1 MICLITYVNLLK
13 YQKSYG
19 FYTKLTHNN
28 ILIILMNFIFS
39 KNKISLNFQFKILT
53 DKFKFIILH

>member
-1 MICLITYVNLLK
+1 MV
-13 YQKSYG
+13 